1 MKFNNKLK
9 LVEYLQVVNE
19 IANEFFDENTYEYTP
34 QIGEMFAVCAYF
46 NHCVELEETDDIVIH
61 PIEDIMDMQQ
71 LYDNVEFMKHYN
83 EAILDYD
90 GHISLLFGCAYDQA
104 KDIVEYKK
112 SDANAFATAISS
124 GMGAI
129 LKSFRDTFSDEDMAK
144 FTDIAKQI
152 TEGKLSSEAIVEAYG
167 NSDRFKE
174 KTEELNAH
182 HEPSVIPFPQKK

>member
-1 MKFNNKLK
+1 
-9 LVEYLQVVNE
+9 
-19 IANEFFDENTYEYTP
+19 
-34 QIGEMFAVCAYF
+34 
-46 NHCVELEETDDIVIH
+46 
-61 PIEDIMDMQQ
+61 MDMQQ
-71 LYDNVEFMKHYN
+71 LYDNAEFMKHYN

-174 KTEELNAH
+174 KTEELNAS